1 MPDWERYVRSRLR
14 LPRLSEADASQVVSE
29 LAAML
34 GECEAE
40 ALAEGATAEAARR
53 RAEAQVPD
61 WHGLG
66 REVQASRPVGLAGRR
81 VRNWG
86 GDVRAA
92 MRRLRQRPLAS
103 GIAIATLALGIG
115 AGTAI
120 FTVVDTVLL
129 TPLPYPSPDRLVR
142 LWSTNPVSL
151 ETTGVSSGDVVKW
164 RRRNQAL
171 EGIAGWYVMGRTLRG
186 EGGSEVL
193 NVAQVSRDFFPVL
206 GTRAL
211 LGRTFTSEETARAR
225 FNTAA
230 APVGPDPVVV
240 ISHATWQ
247 RRFGADPG
255 IVGRT
260 VSLERLDWQVVG
272 VMPASFAM
280 PNAAVEMWIPWSFQD
295 KRPHDQRYLGAVG
308 RLERGVTLSEAEAQ
322 MGAIA
327 RALGAELPGSNKGWG
342 VRLVPLRE
350 EIVAPT
356 RTLLWLVLGAVGC
369 VLLVACLNIAN
380 LQLVSLEERRR
391 EIAVRTALGAS
402 VADLVRH
409 VMLENSAM
417 ALIGGVVAFPLAWF
431 GIEALGSLGPAGLP
445 RIAELAPD
453 ARVLAVAF
461 GLTTFAGLTIGLIPA
476 WVATSAD
483 LTAALQSGGRSAG
496 SSPLWRRF
504 RSSLVTLE
512 IALAVVL
519 LAAAALLVRSF
530 DGLRAVD
537 PGFSAE
543 HTLVFPITLDNN
555 AYDSGA
561 KSREYYRRL
570 IEKLEDLP
578 LVVSAGGATV
588 LPMSPIGPDFDRP
601 IWADGELPPEGGAR
615 RADVRMATPGYFE
628 TLGMTLS
635 KGRGFSNEVDTPTS
649 PKVVIVNESL
659 ARRIWPDENPVGE
672 RLVIDYST
680 SGTYPYEVVGV
691 VRDVRYYG
699 LRTGARAELYLPHA
713 QRSYLIMNVAVRT
726 VGEPERS
733 IAGVRNALL
742 EVDPYQPAHSIT
754 PLSRLVSKSVSRER
768 FAMQLIGGFAAVT
781 LVLALLGV
789 FGVVAHEVGH
799 RVQEIGVRTALGAS
813 PSRVVRLIVSS
824 GMRLAILGIAMGT
837 LLGLGTTRIL
847 SGLLYEVSPVDPV
860 TFASVAAAVGFAALL
875 ASVFPARRAARI
887 DPAVALRLE

>member
-1 MPDWERYVRSRLR
+1 MSDWERYVRSRLP

-29 LAAML
+29 LTAML
-34 GECEAE
+34 SECEAE
-40 ALAEGATAEAARR
+40 ALAEGATAEAARL

-61 WHGLG
+61 WHRLA
-66 REVQASRPVGLAGRR
+66 REIQAAEPVGAATRR
-81 VRNWG
+81 LRSWA

-92 MRRLRQRPLAS
+92 LRRLKQRPLAS

-120 FTVVDTVLL
+120 FTVVDTILL
-129 TPLPYPSPDRLVR
+129 TPLPYPNPERLVR

-151 ETTGVSSGDVVKW
+151 EATGVSSGDVVEW
-164 RRRNQAL
+164 RRRNEVL
-171 EGIAGWYVMGRTLRG
+171 EGIAGWYAMGRTLRG
-186 EGGSEVL
+186 EGGSEVV
-193 NVAQVSRDFFPVL
+193 NVAQVSRDFFPLL

-211 LGRTFTSEETARAR
+211 LGRTFTGDETARAS

-230 APVGPDPVVV
+230 APVGPDPVVI

-247 RRFGADPG
+247 RRFGADPE
-255 IVGRT
+255 IVGKT
-260 VSLERLDWQVVG
+260 VSLERLAWQVVG
-272 VMPASFAM
+272 VMPESFAM
-280 PNAAVEMWIPWSFQD
+280 PSAAVEMWIPWSFQGE
-295 KRPHDQRYLGAVG
+295 RPHDQRYLGAIG
-308 RLERGVTLSEAEAQ
+308 RLERGVTPSEAEAQ
-322 MGAIA
+322 LSAG
-327 RALGAELPGSNKGWG
+327 ALGAELPESNEGWG
-342 VRLVPLRE
+342 VRVVPLRE
-350 EIVAPT
+350 EIVAPA
-356 RTLLWLVLGAVGC
+356 RTLLWIVLAAVGC

-391 EIAVRTALGAS
+391 EIAVRRALGAS
-402 VADLVRH
+402 IADLVRH

-417 ALIGGVVAFPLAWF
+417 ALVGGVISIPLAWF
-431 GIEALGSLGPAGLP
+431 GIEMLTSLGPEGLP
-445 RIAELAPD
+445 RVAELAPD

-461 GLTTFAGLTIGLIPA
+461 GLTTLAGLTIGLIPA

-519 LAAAALLVRSF
+519 LASAALLVRSF
-530 DGLRAVD
+530 DELLAVD

-543 HTLVFPITLDNN
+543 NTLVLPITLDNN

-561 KSREYYRRL
+561 RSREYYRTL
-570 IEKLEDLP
+570 IERLEDLP
-578 LVVSAGGATV
+578 DVVSAGGATV

-601 IWADGELPPEGGAR
+601 IWADGELPPEGGAQ
-615 RADVRMATPGYFE
+615 RADIRMATPGYFE

-635 KGRGFSNEVDTPTS
+635 KGRGFSNELDTPEA

-659 ARRIWPDENPVGE
+659 ARRIWPGEDPVGE

-680 SGTYPYEVVGV
+680 AGTYPYEVVGV

-699 LRTGARAELYLPHA
+699 LRAGARAELYLPHA

-726 VGEPERS
+726 VGARERS
-733 IAGVRNALL
+733 IAGVRDALL

-789 FGVVAHEVGH
+789 FGVVAHEVG
-799 RVQEIGVRTALGAS
+799 RRTQEVGVRTALGAA
-813 PSRVVRLIVSS
+813 PSH
-824 GMRLAILGIAMGT
+824 GF
-837 LLGLGTTRIL
+837 GTTRLL
-847 SGLLYEVSPVDPV
+847 SGLLYEVSPVDPA
-860 TFASVAAAVGFAALL
+860 TFASVGAAVGVAALL
-875 ASVFPARRAARI
+875 ASLVPARRASRI
-887 DPAVALRLE
+887 DPSVALRLE